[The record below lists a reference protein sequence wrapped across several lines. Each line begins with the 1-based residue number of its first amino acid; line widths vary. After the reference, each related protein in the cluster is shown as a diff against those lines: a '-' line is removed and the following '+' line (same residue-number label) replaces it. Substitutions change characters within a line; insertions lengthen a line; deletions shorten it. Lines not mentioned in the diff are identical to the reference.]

1 MSTPITPFQLRNC
14 SLPSIYLHT
23 IQNCL
28 FRQQCVTCTLLNDML
43 QDALSYEGLTLGT
56 RQQVLTVFLEQN
68 CFTII

>member
-1 MSTPITPFQLRNC
+1 
-14 SLPSIYLHT
+14 
-23 IQNCL
+23 
-28 FRQQCVTCTLLNDML
+28 ML